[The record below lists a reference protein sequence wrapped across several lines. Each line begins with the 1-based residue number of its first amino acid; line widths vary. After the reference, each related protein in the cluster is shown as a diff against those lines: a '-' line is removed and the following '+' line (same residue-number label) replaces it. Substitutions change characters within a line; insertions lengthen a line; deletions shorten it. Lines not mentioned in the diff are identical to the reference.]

1 MKIVSIF
8 LLCCVLLSCATP
20 PTDTQGAPVWL
31 NSLERAYPS
40 REWVA
45 VTAEGAGRPQAE
57 AAAMNALARAF
68 RTDVASLTQMSQRFS
83 RIVDSA
89 SGSRTIAFNES
100 ENFRQDVSTTTNIKG
115 LIGVQIDI
123 YRAPDNTVY
132 ICARMNRRE
141 CAARYSGMIR
151 ENAAIINTLLA
162 AASPIQGTFD
172 VYSRLSFAHAIAE
185 VTDNFQN
192 ILEVLDTSAVS
203 RKPAY
208 GGAAAIRTKMIECAS
223 LITIGI
229 TVNTEQQ
236 ADRTL
241 LTRAAGSFFR
251 DLGVRSSTASS
262 GVDQQ
267 SQHGV
272 AQSESQR
279 DEQRREG
286 FIPSSAPG
294 YYVLRVNARFETIR
308 QNVVSCRYYLDA
320 VLENANRAAIFSFTE
335 DDRKAHPNME
345 SEARRLAVSAAETSF
360 KEGKFAQEFESWL
373 NSLIE

>member
-1 MKIVSIF
+1 
-8 LLCCVLLSCATP
+8 
-20 PTDTQGAPVWL
+20 
-31 NSLERAYPS
+31 
-40 REWVA
+40 VA

-57 AAAMNALARAF
+57 QAAMNALARAF
-68 RTDVASLTQMSQRFS
+68 RTDIASLTQMSQRFS
-83 RIVDSA
+83 RIVDNA
-89 SGSRTIAFNES
+89 SGSRTITFNES
-100 ENFRQDVSTTTNIKG
+100 ENFRQDVNTSTNIKG
-115 LIGVQIDI
+115 LIGVQIDT

-132 ICARMNRRE
+132 VCARMNRRE
-141 CAARYSGMIR
+141 CAARYTGMIR

-208 GGAAAIRTKMIECAS
+208 GGAAAIRTKMLECAS

-251 DLGVRSSTASS
+251 DLGFRINEQGSFPNRSA
-262 GVDQQ
+262 GN
-267 SQHGV
+267 
-272 AQSESQR
+272 
-279 DEQRREG
+279 
-286 FIPSSAPG
+286 
-294 YYVLRVNARFETIR
+294 YVLRVNARFGTIR

-320 VLENANRAAIFSFTE
+320 ALENANSAAIFTFTE

-360 KEGKFAQEFESWL
+360 KEGKFAMEFDAWL
-373 NSLIE
+373 NSLLE

>member
-1 MKIVSIF
+1 MKKLSVF
-8 LLCCVLLSCATP
+8 LLCCLLVSCATP
-20 PTDTQGAPVWL
+20 PTNTQGAPSWL
-31 NSLERAYPS
+31 TSLERAYPS

-45 VTAEGAGRPQAE
+45 VTAEGASQPQAE
-57 AAAMNALARAF
+57 QAAMNSLARAF
-68 RTDVASLTQMSQRFS
+68 RTDVTSLTQMSQRFS
-83 RIVDSA
+83 QIVDNA
-89 SGSRTIAFNES
+89 TGSRTIAFNES
-100 ENFRQDVSTTTNIKG
+100 GNFRQDVNTTTNIKG
-115 LIGVQIDI
+115 LIGVQIDT

-132 ICARMNRRE
+132 VCARMNRRE

-208 GGAAAIRTKMIECAS
+208 GGAAAIRAKMLECAS

-229 TVNTEQQ
+229 TVTTEQQ

-251 DLGVRSSTASS
+251 DLGFRINES
-262 GVDQQ
+262 GDCN
-267 SQHGV
+267 
-272 AQSESQR
+272 
-279 DEQRREG
+279 
-286 FIPSSAPG
+286 
-294 YYVLRVNARFETIR
+294 YVLRVNARFETIS
-308 QNVVSCRYYLDA
+308 QNVISCRYYLDA
-320 VLENANRAAIFSFTE
+320 ALENENRASFFTFTE
-335 DDRKAHPNME
+335 DDRKAHPNTA

-360 KEGKFAQEFESWL
+360 KEGKFATEFEAWL
-373 NSLIE
+373 NTLIEQ